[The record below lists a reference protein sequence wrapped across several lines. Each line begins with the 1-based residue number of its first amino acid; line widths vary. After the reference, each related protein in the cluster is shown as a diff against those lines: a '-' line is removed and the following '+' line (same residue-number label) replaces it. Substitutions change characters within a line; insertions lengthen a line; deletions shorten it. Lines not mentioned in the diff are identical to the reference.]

1 MLFGRDNRVEEDLAR
16 IRRANLPPDQL
27 AALEAKEASE
37 REAFLKDKPGA
48 KDIFAMI
55 LAVMS
60 LVAPY
65 ALAFIGL
72 LLLFGWGFGWIF
84 GS

>member
-1 MLFGRDNRVEEDLAR
+1 MRFGRDAMVEKDLER
-16 IRRANLPPDQL
+16 IRRANMPPEKL

-37 REAFLKDKPGA
+37 REAFLKDKPDA

-55 LAVMS
+55 LAVLS

-65 ALAFIGL
+65 VLVFVGL
-72 LLLFGWGFGWIF
+72 LLVFGWIF
-84 GS
+84 GI